1 MENGETLIPR
11 HKQITEGLFPVYSPQ
26 DAAKDKLHD
35 FYLNVQKHKNNFS
48 KKAPDR
54 TAEAGN
60 FFFFLLEVHALLWGE
75 GVE

>member
-11 HKQITEGLFPVYSPQ
+11 HKQITEGLFRVYSPQ
-26 DAAKDKLHD
+26 DAATAAKDKLHD
-35 FYLNVQKHKNNFS
+35 FYLNMQKHKNNFS

-54 TAEAGN
+54 TAEAGKN
-60 FFFFLLEVHALLWGE
+60 CFLLFLLWGE

>member
-1 MENGETLIPR
+1 
-11 HKQITEGLFPVYSPQ
+11 VYSPQ

-35 FYLNVQKHKNNFS
+35 VYLNVQKHKNNFS

-54 TAEAGN
+54 TAEAGKN
-60 FFFFLLEVHALLWGE
+60 CFLLFLLWGE